1 MPKKALPHAAALA
14 VWIAAVGATTAGAQI
29 TAMPLTTASPVV
41 PDNFLTA
48 PPSSRVPLIPPFG
61 SDQGVVGTAETR
73 SDSAG
78 PGPLAVARNVGSE
91 TWTWQGLPSG
101 LIYPSYLA
109 GGREPR
115 MAFQGVDVTSLG
127 GWYGDATLG
136 ARVGL
141 IRYGTEFAV
150 QPEGWQLDV
159 EGAAF
164 PRLNMDTLHLVS
176 SDFRYGMPLCYR
188 QGIFETKFAF
198 YHESSHLS
206 DIFMA
211 QNPGSGPNWYSRYA
225 LVWGVGVR
233 PLENLRTYAEIG
245 WSFCDS
251 GPTKPWECQFGVDWA
266 PAAVTD
272 ICGAPFFA
280 VNVRLRQE
288 VDYGGNLTVQGGWA
302 WRGRAGQLFRV
313 GLDYFNG
320 ESDQV
325 QFLNQFEQQIG
336 AGVWYDF

>member
-1 MPKKALPHAAALA
+1 M
-14 VWIAAVGATTAGAQI
+14 
-29 TAMPLTTASPVV
+29 
-41 PDNFLTA
+41 
-48 PPSSRVPLIPPFG
+48 
-61 SDQGVVGTAETR
+61 VGTAETR

-188 QGIFETKFAF
+188 QGILETKFAF

-225 LVWGVGVR
+225 LVWGIGVR
-233 PLENLRTYAEIG
+233 PLENLPRVRGNRLVVLRQRTDQAL
-245 WSFCDS
+245 
-251 GPTKPWECQFGVDWA
+251 GVPVWRRLADRRRYGHLRSA
-266 PAAVTD
+266 
-272 ICGAPFFA
+272 FFA
-280 VNVRLRQE
+280 VNARLRQE

>member
-233 PLENLRTYAEIG
+233 PLENLRVRGNRLVVLRQRTDQAL
-245 WSFCDS
+245 
-251 GPTKPWECQFGVDWA
+251 GVPVWRRL
-266 PAAVTD
+266 
-272 ICGAPFFA
+272 GARRRYGHLRSTLFA
-280 VNVRLRQE
+280 VNARLRQE